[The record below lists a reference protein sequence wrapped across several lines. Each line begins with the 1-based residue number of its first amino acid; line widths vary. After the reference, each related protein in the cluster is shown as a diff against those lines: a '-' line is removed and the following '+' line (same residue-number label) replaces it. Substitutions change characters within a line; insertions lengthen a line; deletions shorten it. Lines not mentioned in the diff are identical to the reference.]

1 VVDRSA
7 LIMPRSN
14 RSGRR
19 SPCLHGVD
27 HVIDGTATI
36 RDLREQAGVPL
47 DESPEY
53 QTVAGFLLHTLHT
66 VPQPGA
72 AVTAHGFVWTVVD
85 MDGPRIAKVKA
96 EPIRSAPGAPSA
108 TEPRPSGGPQ
118 SQ

>member
-1 VVDRSA
+1 MAPPQSET
-7 LIMPRSN
+7 
-14 RSGRR
+14 SGTRR
-19 SPCLHGVD
+19 GS
-27 HVIDGTATI
+27 
-36 RDLREQAGVPL
+36 L

-53 QTVAGFLLHTLHT
+53 QTLAGFLLHTLHT

-96 EPIRSAPGAPSA
+96 EPVRSASGAPSA
-108 TEPRPSGGPQ
+108 AEPRPSGGPQ